1 MDNKTLDFQLDIQS
15 DNEGLL
21 YDATLEARRVYN
33 ETIRLA
39 KEGVDWDA
47 ISPRLEDHAD
57 LMKNTTQR
65 IAAKALDAM
74 DNYYEYEYDDFGKPT
89 HTKSGPYPLRANFTE
104 GYTLSLTSD
113 GNVAFRIS
121 AKPYNHIKRILEG
134 SDAHLDLLTS
144 ALTGDE
150 WKITTSET
158 LWRDGDPE
166 LHVNIR
172 NTE

>member
-74 DNYYEYEYDDFGKPT
+74 DNYYEYDDFGKPT

-104 GYTLSLTSD
+104 GYTLSSPATATWRSVSARSPTITLSASSKEVTPTLTS
-113 GNVAFRIS
+113 
-121 AKPYNHIKRILEG
+121 
-134 SDAHLDLLTS
+134 
-144 ALTGDE
+144 
-150 WKITTSET
+150 
-158 LWRDGDPE
+158 
-166 LHVNIR
+166 
-172 NTE
+172 

>member
-1 MDNKTLDFQLDIQS
+1 VPQKMDNKTLDFQLDIQS

-74 DNYYEYEYDDFGKPT
+74 DNYYEYDDFGKPT

-104 GYTLSLTSD
+104 GYTLSSPATATWRSVSARSPTITLSASSKEVTPTLTS
-113 GNVAFRIS
+113 
-121 AKPYNHIKRILEG
+121 
-134 SDAHLDLLTS
+134 
-144 ALTGDE
+144 
-150 WKITTSET
+150 
-158 LWRDGDPE
+158 
-166 LHVNIR
+166 
-172 NTE
+172 